1 MIRIGL
7 SAITGR
13 GRRWSLPV
21 STLAVAI
28 LATFSPCLAEDW
40 EISFVDGPKWFDSM
54 RDRSLCIDRQGHP
67 HVIYWHAGGYAA
79 LQLWYAWSDG
89 NAWHTELVDGSESPK
104 YAAALAV
111 DTLGIP
117 HVIYGAARSGG
128 NDSEL
133 RYATRSPSGWQT
145 HVLDYGPH
153 WTVPCIAIDGLNQV
167 NVCYRSLDS
176 STRLLYGYRTTW
188 YRSEV

>member
-67 HVIYWHAGGYAA
+67 HVIYWHAGGIRSTA
-79 LQLWYAWSDG
+79 
-89 NAWHTELVDGSESPK
+89 TLVRLVGWER
-104 YAAALAV
+104 LA
-111 DTLGIP
+111 
-117 HVIYGAARSGG
+117 H
-128 NDSEL
+128 
-133 RYATRSPSGWQT
+133 
-145 HVLDYGPH
+145 
-153 WTVPCIAIDGLNQV
+153 
-167 NVCYRSLDS
+167 
-176 STRLLYGYRTTW
+176 RTG
-188 YRSEV
+188 